1 MEKEIIDKLKNVNQ
15 INERLRAAYIGCV
28 KIEYFLKTGKTFN
41 LIFNENNEI
50 EYSYTLNDTL
60 LHT

>member
-15 INERLRAAYIGCV
+15 INERLKNAFIFCIR
-28 KIEYFLKTGKTFN
+28 IEYFYKTGKSFG

-50 EYSYTLNDTL
+50 EYSYTLP
-60 LHT
+60 HT